1 MKTLRFFAL
10 ALATLVSGAGSALFA
25 DQAALAAAIQETRA
39 ETIKTHNALVANL
52 KALDALVN
60 QKEGDLR
67 PAYQAFTTSLK
78 ETRVASDATTAR
90 VALLHAGGD
99 QHFATWQN
107 EVQTIKDDGVRNRAL
122 KRLDAARRG
131 WTNATTAL
139 EAATTQFPEL
149 LGYLTDIEKALNYD
163 LTADGVKSVRGS
175 AQSAL
180 FTFGKIQDHVQ
191 KAVGEL
197 DQMLAD
203 MSSTI
208 KAG

>member
-1 MKTLRFFAL
+1 MKTIRLLAL
-10 ALATLVSGAGSALFA
+10 ALATVLSGAFSALFA
-25 DQAALAAAIQETRA
+25 DQAALAAAIQETRT

-60 QKEGDLR
+60 QKQGDLR
-67 PAYQAFTTSLK
+67 PAFAAFTASLK
-78 ETRVASDATTAR
+78 ETRAASDATAAR
-90 VALLHAGGD
+90 VALVREGGD
-99 QHFATWQN
+99 KHFATWQA
-107 EVQTIKDDGVRNRAL
+107 EVQTIKDDGVRSRAL
-122 KRLDAARRG
+122 KRLDAARRN
-131 WTNATTAL
+131 WANVTTAL
-139 EAATTQFPEL
+139 EGATSQFPEL
-149 LGYLTDIEKALNYD
+149 LGYLTDIEKALSYD

-180 FTFGKIQDHVQ
+180 STFGNIQGLVQ

-197 DQMLAD
+197 DQMLSD